1 MLVELKGVT
10 YQIPAHLP
18 NCLESIIESDELT
31 TVVATALRQ
40 ESVDHVCLDLLD
52 EVLIV
57 KPSDGEPV
65 LLHVMFESG
74 DFNG

>member
-18 NCLESIIESDELT
+18 NCPESIIELNELT
-31 TVVATALRQ
+31 AVMATALLQ
-40 ESVDHVCLDLLD
+40 ENIDHICLDLLD

-57 KPSDGEPV
+57 KLRGGESV
-65 LLHVMFESG
+65 LLHVVLENN
-74 DFNG
+74 DFDR